1 MNWQTRRGGIAPCVA
16 AAGAVRLWVAFGCVV
31 ALVAPL
37 QAAPA
42 AWTMV
47 ARFAPAQRT
56 LTLDACAR
64 DAHDT
69 VRFTLVGEP
78 DPTRGAPNRS
88 HGTFEPAGKAWRAQ
102 DWRAG
107 ECATFTI
114 DLAAAARL
122 GRGRVRGS
130 GNDALLLSP
139 QHWLWLPNTRGTDAT
154 IAFDLPEGFGVSVPW
169 RRVSDTDG
177 RPTYALDA
185 NPLDGPALA
194 AFGTFEERLLRKPGG
209 VLRVAVLAPKG
220 SELSRR
226 MHAWIEG
233 IAHVALTANG
243 RLPLR
248 DAQILVVPIAGS
260 RSATPW
266 GEVQRGGGSALHLY
280 PGADASAATLRADW
294 TATHEIAHLF
304 HPYLGTR
311 GRWLGEGLASYYQN
325 VLRARAGW
333 LSVDAAVAS
342 LRAGF
347 ARGRRDANTGTTAVD
362 ASRQMHRTHNFM
374 QVYWSGA
381 AYWLTVDARLRRA
394 HGSSLDTVL
403 ARYSECCLR
412 GGDVATSERFIGTLD
427 RLSGTREFST
437 EFERASRVT
446 TFPDARTL
454 DALLDDP
461 ALRAAIF
468 APRR

>member
-1 MNWQTRRGGIAPCVA
+1 M
-16 AAGAVRLWVAFGCVV
+16 
-31 ALVAPL
+31 ALACLVTLAVAPL

-42 AWTMV
+42 AWTLL

-69 VRFTLVGEP
+69 VRFTLVGESAA
-78 DPTRGAPNRS
+78 TRGAPNRL
-88 HGTFEPAGKAWRAQ
+88 HGAFEPDGKAWRARE
-102 DWRAG
+102 WRAG
-107 ECATFTI
+107 ECATFVL
-114 DLAAAARL
+114 DLAAATRL
-122 GRGRVRGS
+122 VRGRVRGAGS
-130 GNDALLLSP
+130 DALLLSP
-139 QHWLWLPNTRGTDAT
+139 QHWLWLPDSRTDDAT
-154 IAFDLPEGFGVSVPW
+154 IAFVLPAGFGVSVPW
-169 RRVSDTDG
+169 RRLPDTHD

-185 NPLDGPALA
+185 EPLDGPALT
-194 AFGTFEERLLRKPGG
+194 AFGPFEERQLRRPGG
-209 VLRVAVLAPKG
+209 VLRVSVLAPTG
-220 SELSRR
+220 SQLSRR

-233 IAHVALTANG
+233 IADVALTANG

-248 DAQILVVPIAGS
+248 DAQVLVVPLAGS
-260 RSATPW
+260 SAATPW

-280 PGADASAATLRADW
+280 PGADASAATLRSDW
-294 TATHEIAHLF
+294 TATHEISHLL

-333 LSVDAAVAS
+333 LSVDAAVTS

-347 ARGRRDANTGTTAVD
+347 ARGRREADRAGTTVVD
-362 ASRQMHRTHNFM
+362 ASRNMQETHDFMH
-374 QVYWSGA
+374 VYWSGA

-394 HGSSLDTVL
+394 HGTTLDAVL
-403 ARYSECCLR
+403 GRYSSCCLL
-412 GGDVATSERFIGTLD
+412 GGDVSTPGQFVAALD

-437 EFERASRVT
+437 AFERAARATV
-446 TFPDARTL
+446 FPDARQL

-461 ALRAAIF
+461 ELRVAILGRTR
-468 APRR
+468 P